1 MIATA
6 HRALSWI
13 DGQLGRIAGL
23 FAIAGA
29 LGVGVLVMII
39 LVAVFWRY
47 VLNDPLF
54 GIDDISVMVLAVVAA
69 CSVAY
74 GARNNAHVSVNIIT
88 RFFGRSTTRYTDAI
102 MRVLALGIAGLAA
115 YALATHACGF
125 EQACITENL
134 NIEHTWFYY
143 VLCGA
148 LAFYAMHILVQ
159 LLVGLLHWNDDD
171 PNEAVE

>member
-54 GIDDISVMVLAVVAA
+54 GIDEI
-69 CSVAY
+69 
-74 GARNNAHVSVNIIT
+74 GRAHV
-88 RFFGRSTTRYTDAI
+88 
-102 MRVLALGIAGLAA
+102 
-115 YALATHACGF
+115 
-125 EQACITENL
+125 
-134 NIEHTWFYY
+134 
-143 VLCGA
+143 
-148 LAFYAMHILVQ
+148 
-159 LLVGLLHWNDDD
+159 
-171 PNEAVE
+171 